1 MDNFISTIIPTKR
14 NYVALRQTIE
24 NLLRASSSANLE
36 ILVINEGGIR
46 EVSNYCQ
53 ELKEQGFAIQ
63 EIINSKVVGSYA
75 ARNQGIKKAKGEW
88 LLFADDGLKIPSNWR
103 EAFCQNLYEADFIC
117 CNIQVLKKPK
127 ESLAEKYHRTKGFQ
141 AKQKFE
147 QQRFGLTTFLLVKRD
162 VFNKMGVFHE
172 RLYSGGDL
180 EFSQRVSNSEFR
192 QIFLKDLVVY
202 HEPKSW
208 RSQFFTIT
216 RIIKGCNDLAYYYP
230 KRYAHL
236 KLRPKAL
243 LRTLKYLVRD
253 LIFFNK
259 TKLYQSGEVNF
270 FQHELA
276 QVIYYTLH
284 LSAQVLV
291 LMWPKKPFNW

>member
-1 MDNFISTIIPTKR
+1 MKFPLSIIIPTSGSLSHLVSTF
-14 NYVALRQTIE
+14 NSLVQ
-24 NLLRASSSANLE
+24 ASDSKE
-36 ILVINEGGIR
+36 FEFIVINDGEDVNISAFLEVKKEEGFN
-46 EVSNYCQ
+46 V
-53 ELKEQGFAIQ
+53 IQ
-63 EIINSKVVGSYA
+63 VMNTKSLGSYA

-88 LLFADDGLKIPSNWR
+88 LLFADDGLKIPSDWR
-103 EAFCQNLYEADFIC
+103 ENFSQNLSEADFIC

-127 ESLAEKYHRTKGFQ
+127 ESLAEKYHRTKGFR
-141 AKQKFE
+141 AKQKFK

-162 VFNKMGVFHE
+162 VFNKMGVFDE

-180 EFSQRVSNSEFR
+180 EFSQRVSNSGCR
-192 QIFLKDLVVY
+192 QIFLEDLVVQ

-243 LRTLKYLVRD
+243 LRTIKYLVRN

-270 FQHELA
+270 FQNQVA
-276 QVIYYTLH
+276 QVIYYSLH
-284 LSAQVLV
+284 LSAQLLV
-291 LMWPKKPFNW
+291 LMFPNKKFNW

>member
-1 MDNFISTIIPTKR
+1 MSNFISTIIPTKR

-36 ILVINEGGIR
+36 ILVINDGGNH
-46 EVSNYCQ
+46 EVTNYCQ
-53 ELKEQGFAIQ
+53 ELKEQGFTIQ
-63 EIINSKVVGSYA
+63 EIVNSQVVGSYA

-88 LLFADDGLKIPSNWR
+88 LLFADDGLKIPSDWG
-103 EAFCQNLYEADFIC
+103 ETFSQNLSEADFIC

-127 ESLAEKYHRTKGFQ
+127 ETLAKKYHRTKGFQ
-141 AKQKFE
+141 AKKKFE
-147 QQRFGLTTFLLVKRD
+147 QQGFGLVGFLLVHHD
-162 VFNKMGVFHE
+162 VFNKMGVFDE
-172 RLYSGGDL
+172 RLYSGGDF
-180 EFSQRVSNSEFR
+180 EFSQRVFYSSFR
-192 QIFLKDLVVY
+192 QIWLENLVVY

-208 RSQFFTIT
+208 SSQFFTIT

-236 KLRPKAL
+236 KFRPKAL
-243 LRTLKYLVRD
+243 LRTLKSLVRD

-270 FQHELA
+270 FQNQVA
-276 QVIYYTLH
+276 QVIYYSLH
-284 LSAQVLV
+284 LSAHLLV
-291 LMWPKKPFNW
+291 LMLPNKQFNW

>member
-1 MDNFISTIIPTKR
+1 MSTFNSLVQASDSKEFEFI
-14 NYVALRQTIE
+14 
-24 NLLRASSSANLE
+24 
-36 ILVINEGGIR
+36 VINDGEDVNISAFLEVKKEEGFN
-46 EVSNYCQ
+46 V
-53 ELKEQGFAIQ
+53 IQ
-63 EIINSKVVGSYA
+63 VMNTKSLGSYA

-88 LLFADDGLKIPSNWR
+88 LLFADDGLKIPSDWR
-103 EAFCQNLYEADFIC
+103 ENFSQNLSEADFIC

-127 ESLAEKYHRTKGFQ
+127 ESLAEKYHRTKGFR
-141 AKQKFE
+141 AKQKFK

-162 VFNKMGVFHE
+162 VFNKMGVFDE

-180 EFSQRVSNSEFR
+180 EFSQRVSNSGCR
-192 QIFLKDLVVY
+192 QIFLEDLVVQ

-243 LRTLKYLVRD
+243 LRTIKYLVRN

-270 FQHELA
+270 FQNQVA
-276 QVIYYTLH
+276 QVIYYSLH
-284 LSAQVLV
+284 LSAQLLV
-291 LMWPKKPFNW
+291 LMFPNKKFNW

>member
-1 MDNFISTIIPTKR
+1 MSTFNSLVQASDSKEFEFI
-14 NYVALRQTIE
+14 
-24 NLLRASSSANLE
+24 
-36 ILVINEGGIR
+36 VINDGKDVNISAFLEVKKEEGFN
-46 EVSNYCQ
+46 V
-53 ELKEQGFAIQ
+53 IQ
-63 EIINSKVVGSYA
+63 VMNTKSLGSYA
-75 ARNQGIKKAKGEW
+75 ARNQGIKKAKGAW
-88 LLFADDGLKIPSNWR
+88 ILFADDGLKIPSNWR
-103 EAFCQNLYEADFIC
+103 EAFCQNLSEADFIC
-117 CNIQVLKKPK
+117 CNIQVLKKAQ

-162 VFNKMGVFHE
+162 VFNKMGIFDE

-180 EFSQRVSNSEFR
+180 EFSQRFSNSGCR
-192 QIFLKDLVVY
+192 QIFLEDLVVY

-236 KLRPKAL
+236 KLCPKAL

-259 TKLYQSGEVNF
+259 TKLYQSGEVNL

-276 QVIYYTLH
+276 QVIYYSLH
-284 LSAQVLV
+284 LFAQLLV
-291 LMWPKKPFNW
+291 LMFPNKQFNW